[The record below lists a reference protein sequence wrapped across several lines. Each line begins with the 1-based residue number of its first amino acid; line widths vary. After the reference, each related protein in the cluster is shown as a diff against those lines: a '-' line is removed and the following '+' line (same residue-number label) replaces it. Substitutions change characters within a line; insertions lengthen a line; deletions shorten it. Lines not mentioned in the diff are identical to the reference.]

1 MRPGCA
7 KGNLTGR
14 GRMSISFADHARIMV
29 GSYSRIGFLLV
40 GTFHKFWAKILSFH
54 VLRKSRRI
62 GAFSDCGLVPL
73 VRFEW

>member
-40 GTFHKFWAKILSFH
+40 GLVNLELPCFEEVSQNWC
-54 VLRKSRRI
+54 VSRLWTCTP
-62 GAFSDCGLVPL
+62 GAF
-73 VRFEW
+73 